1 MSGIYIHI
9 PFCKKKCGY
18 CDFYSIRLCKDS
30 QLLDNFFLA
39 LNKEI
44 VNKSYLFKNQTVETI
59 YFGGGTPSLVPFHYL
74 ENVYKTIAD
83 NYHLS
88 NNIECTLEINP
99 EQATNQYFNELKAS
113 GFVNRLSTGFQSM
126 DNDCLKFLGRCH
138 TVDDNY
144 RYLDLCKKYGFD
156 NFSVD
161 YIFGYEMLTL
171 NEIERSFK
179 IFTDLK
185 IPHISAYSLGI
196 EQGTP
201 FYLKLRKGE
210 INIIDDEEYV
220 SQFRLVHNLLISA
233 GYEHY
238 EISNYSLPEKYSK
251 HNTNYWN
258 FVPYLG
264 FGPSAHSYYDN
275 TRSWNIRDVRKY
287 CDMVSRGE
295 MSFEQEQLSLRDRFN
310 EYIMLSLRMHRGIEF
325 KHLHNEFS
333 EFENEFYHTIKDKK
347 ISRYLI
353 EDNGFVRLNL
363 DGLMIS
369 DTIISF
375 LFL

>member
-30 QLLDNFFLA
+30 ELLDNYFLA
-39 LNKEI
+39 LEKEI

-59 YFGGGTPSLVPFHYL
+59 YFGGGTPSLVPFRYL
-74 ENVYKTIAD
+74 EKVYKTIQD
-83 NYHLS
+83 HYHLA
-88 NNIECTLEINP
+88 NYIECTLEINP
-99 EQATNQYFNELKAS
+99 EQATAQYFSDLQRS

-144 RYLDLCKKYGFD
+144 RYLDLCQKYGFD

-171 NEIERSFK
+171 KEIERSFK

-201 FYLKLRKGE
+201 FYLKLQKGE
-210 INIIDDEEYV
+210 INLIDDDDYV
-220 SQFRLVHNLLISA
+220 SQFRLVHNLLTSA

-238 EISNYSLPEKYSK
+238 EISNYALPEKYSK

-275 TRSWNIRDVRKY
+275 TRSWNVRDVRKY
-287 CDMVSRGE
+287 VDKVSRE
-295 MSFEQEQLSLRDRFN
+295 ETYFETEQLSLTDRFN
-310 EYIMLSLRMHRGIEF
+310 EYIMLSLRMHRGIDLN
-325 KHLHNEFS
+325 HLHNEFS
-333 EFENEFYHTIKDKK
+333 EFENEFYHNIKDKK
-347 ISRYLI
+347 ISRYLV
-353 EDNGFVRLNL
+353 EDNGFIRLNL
-363 DGLMIS
+363 DGVMIS
-369 DTIISF
+369 DSIIAD
-375 LFL
+375 LFV

>member
-74 ENVYKTIAD
+74 ENVYKNIAD

-99 EQATNQYFNELKAS
+99 EQATDPYFSELKAS

-171 NEIERSFK
+171 KEIERSFK

-220 SQFRLVHNLLISA
+220 SQFRLVHNLLTSA

-264 FGPSAHSYYDN
+264 FGASAHSYYDN
-275 TRSWNIRDVRKY
+275 IRSWNIRDVRKY

-295 MSFEQEQLSLRDRFN
+295 MSFEQEQLSQRDRFN
-310 EYIMLSLRMHRGIEF
+310 EYIMLSLRMHRGLDLI
-325 KHLHNEFS
+325 HLHNEFS
-333 EFENEFYHTIKDKK
+333 EFEHEFYHNIKDKK

-369 DTIISF
+369 DSIISE
-375 LFL
+375 LFA

>member
-59 YFGGGTPSLVPFHYL
+59 YFGGGTPSLVPFRYL
-74 ENVYKTIAD
+74 ENVYQSISD
-83 NYHLS
+83 NYHLA

-99 EQATNQYFNELKAS
+99 EQATDQYFSELKAS

-144 RYLDLCKKYGFD
+144 RYLDLCQKYGFD

-171 NEIERSFK
+171 KEIERSFK

-220 SQFRLVHNLLISA
+220 SQFRLVHNLLTSA
-233 GYEHY
+233 RYEHY

-275 TRSWNIRDVRKY
+275 TRSWNIRDVHKY

-295 MSFEQEQLSLRDRFN
+295 MSFEQEQLSKSDQFN
-310 EYIMLSLRMHRGIEF
+310 EFIMLSLRTHRGIDLN
-325 KHLHNEFS
+325 HLHNQFS
-333 EFENEFYHTIKDKK
+333 EFENEFYHNIKDKK
-347 ISRYLI
+347 ICRYLV

-363 DGLMIS
+363 DGVMIS
-369 DTIISF
+369 DSIISE
-375 LFL
+375 LFA